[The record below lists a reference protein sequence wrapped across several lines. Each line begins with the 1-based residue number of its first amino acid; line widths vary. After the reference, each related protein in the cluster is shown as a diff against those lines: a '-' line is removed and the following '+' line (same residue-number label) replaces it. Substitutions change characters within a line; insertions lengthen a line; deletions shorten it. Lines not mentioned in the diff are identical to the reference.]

1 MNVTSEMYTKLF
13 NEITDIENEMIKLV
27 EKLKNVQIEV
37 EEIYINQEK
46 TDM

>member
-37 EEIYINQEK
+37 EEIYIN
-46 TDM
+46 